1 MFSTQ
6 KRVKQPQK
14 RAMLTRELIN
24 RGQLY
29 VINRIEHSNLHWSRS
44 SLLLALCCS
53 LVDESKTSILIQK
66 KEKVEEN
73 PEGTWVFPLRLP
85 IHRAPLRDALHGS
98 TQPWKQSQLVWEWFF
113 SCTLITWSCYL
124 MHLDH
129 GEEAVRVLFVTV
141 ASVQP
146 GQQQVK
152 GVAELVTVAS
162 PDLWEII
169 LGSLRHWWIRI
180 RWSGS
185 VLKAHIHGENVRMD
199 DWGLAWLSPVQ
210 IVWTRDYWLHLLL
223 HCYMLQNM

>member
-1 MFSTQ
+1 MFKS
-6 KRVKQPQK
+6 
-14 RAMLTRELIN
+14 
-24 RGQLY
+24 
-29 VINRIEHSNLHWSRS
+29 IEHSNLHWSRS

-66 KEKVEEN
+66 KEKVVEN
-73 PEGTWVFPLRLP
+73 PEEERTWVFPLQLP
-85 IHRAPLRDALHGS
+85 IHRVPLLDALHGS

-113 SCTLITWSCYL
+113 SCNLITWSFYL

-129 GEEAVRVLFVTV
+129 GEEAVRILLVAI

-146 GQQQVK
+146 CQQQVK
-152 GVAELVTVAS
+152 GVAELVAVAS

-185 VLKAHIHGENVRMD
+185 VLKAHIQGEKVRRGD
-199 DWGLAWLSPVQ
+199 
-210 IVWTRDYWLHLLL
+210 
-223 HCYMLQNM
+223 